1 MQLSEPVFCFDLDG
15 TLIDANGRIHPHDIE
30 ILKSRRD
37 LCLIPT
43 TGRVLHSTR
52 ATLCRNGL
60 FCDERLPFPLV
71 MQNGA
76 ALYLPGEQVCAYQPF
91 LPATQARLVDL
102 AAAFPQAFFLL
113 VGCDLNYMLAPTAYG
128 REIMHHYD
136 LHADLYSSGDGIA
149 LSKILVLADDPAA
162 LREVAEAGRDLP
174 AEQAFSMP
182 TILEFTPPGVTKASG
197 LRRLL
202 AILCRTGYLE
212 GDAARGTASSD
223 RQDRPVFAAGDGG
236 NDLAL
241 LRMARRTFA
250 PLTSPIEVRQQV
262 DRVVD
267 TRREGILASM
277 VSEAG
282 LSEAGLAE
290 AGVLSLPG

>member
-1 MQLSEPVFCFDLDG
+1 MLSEPVICFDLDG
-15 TLIDANGRIHPHDIE
+15 TLIDADGHIHPRDIE
-30 ILKSRRD
+30 ILRARRD

-60 FCDERLPFPLV
+60 FCGERLPLPLV
-71 MQNGA
+71 MQNGG

-91 LPATQARLVDL
+91 LPETQASLVDL
-102 AAAFPQAFFLL
+102 VAHFPRVFFLL
-113 VGCDLNYMLAPTAYG
+113 VSCDLNYMLAPTPYG
-128 REIMHHYD
+128 YGIMRQYD
-136 LHADLYSSGDGIA
+136 LHADLYPSGDGIA
-149 LSKILVLADDPAA
+149 LSKILALADDPAA
-162 LREVAEAGRDLP
+162 LHEVAEAGHAFL

-202 AILCRTGYLE
+202 AIMCQAGYLK
-212 GDAARGTASSD
+212 GDASGKKGSLDCSEL
-223 RQDRPVFAAGDGG
+223 PVYAAGDGG

-241 LRMARRTFA
+241 LEMAQRTFA
-250 PLTSPIEVRQQV
+250 PLTSPIEVRQRV

-267 TRREGILASM
+267 TRQEGILAPM
-277 VSEAG
+277 
-282 LSEAGLAE
+282 LAE
-290 AGVLSLPG
+290 AGLIN